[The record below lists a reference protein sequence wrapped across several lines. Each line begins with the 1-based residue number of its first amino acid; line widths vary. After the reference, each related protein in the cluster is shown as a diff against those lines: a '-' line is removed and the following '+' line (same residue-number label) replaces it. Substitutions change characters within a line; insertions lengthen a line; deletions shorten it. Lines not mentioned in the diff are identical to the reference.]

1 MALRTILAA
10 ATSALALSSSLAFAD
25 LAISAND
32 GKQVRAAD
40 GLPMKPTPDSV
51 SIIAFSSTSPPKVIG
66 QIAVCGTMIGPPV
79 ALAVAPDYS
88 FALSTC
94 PQTIDDANKLHPTD
108 TVAVIGLDDP
118 THPKLLQTVH
128 AGMGATG
135 VFMNKKATI
144 ALVTGV
150 GDDTVTLFTIKD
162 RQLTQVSQVKLEA
175 KAEPRDVIVAPD
187 GKTAWALRFGDAK
200 VTKLK
205 IDGDQL
211 SRVGDYAVGV
221 QPDGGIIT
229 ADGRYLINNN
239 FGGVPGKT
247 DKGASSV
254 LDTKTGKIV
263 DVAEVGALPEHVVLS
278 PDNKYLAVVVGN
290 GSGTVKTAKNFDTV
304 FGKLAIFKV
313 GKGKLEHMTDGQLG
327 HACQGAAW
335 SDDGKALLVQC
346 SVERDIEYFHF
357 DGAALTRD
365 DSATLKFE
373 SRPGAIVTAKTR

>member
-1 MALRTILAA
+1 MRAFLLATALVLTPMA
-10 ATSALALSSSLAFAD
+10 AFAD

-32 GKQVRAAD
+32 GKQVRAGD

-51 SIIAFSSTSPPKVIG
+51 SIIAFSSTSAPKVIG
-66 QIAVCGTMIGPPV
+66 QIVVCGTMIGPPV

-94 PQTIDDANKLHPTD
+94 PQKIGADNKLAPED
-108 TVAVIGLDDP
+108 IVSVIGLDDP
-118 THPKLLQTVH
+118 THPKLLQTAH
-128 AGMGATG
+128 AGQGATG
-135 VFMNKKATI
+135 VFLNRKATI

-162 RQLTQVSQVKLEA
+162 RELTQASQVKLEA
-175 KAEPRDVIVAPD
+175 KAEPRDVIIAPD
-187 GKTAWALRFGDAK
+187 GKTAWTLRFGDAK

-211 SRVGDYAVGV
+211 SRVADYAVGV

-247 DKGASSV
+247 DKGATSV
-254 LDTKTGKIV
+254 LDTRTGKIV
-263 DVAEVGALPEHVVLS
+263 DAAEVGALPEHVVLS
-278 PDNKYLAVVVGN
+278 ADNKYLAMVVGN
-290 GSGTVKTAKNFDTV
+290 GSGTVKTAKNFDSV
-304 FGKLAIFKV
+304 FGKLAIFKLDK
-313 GKGKLEHMTDGQLG
+313 GGKLEHVTDGQLG
-327 HACQGAAW
+327 HACQGAVW

-357 DGAALTRD
+357 DGKALTKD
-365 DSATLKFE
+365 ENATLKFE